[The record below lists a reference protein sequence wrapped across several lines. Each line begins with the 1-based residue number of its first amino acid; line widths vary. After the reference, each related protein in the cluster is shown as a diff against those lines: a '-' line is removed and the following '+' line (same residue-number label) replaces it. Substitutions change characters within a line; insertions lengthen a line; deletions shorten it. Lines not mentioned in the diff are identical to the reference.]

1 MDTSPPSPSSVPP
14 LPPPVNYGAYGGG
27 GAGFVSPA
35 DFQARQDAEHLRLL
49 SIFHYVVGGLTAL
62 FGCFGL
68 IYVVMGI
75 IFLAFPESMQDG
87 RPGHAGDPPPAFL
100 GWIFVGIGT
109 FFTVLGWTMAAL
121 TIYGGVCLKRR
132 QKRTFTL
139 VTAGLNCLQ
148 VPFGTALGV
157 FTFMV
162 LNRPSVRA
170 LYGPTARG

>member
-1 MDTSPPSPSSVPP
+1 MDITPSSSPSSVPP
-14 LPPPVNYGAYGGG
+14 LPPPVGYGAYD
-27 GAGFVSPA
+27 GFVSPA

-75 IFLAFPESMQDG
+75 VFLAFPEAMHDS
-87 RPGHAGDPPPAFL
+87 RPGHVNDPPPAL
-100 GWIFVGIGT
+100 VGWIFVGIGAVVVVAAW
-109 FFTVLGWTMAAL
+109 TVAAL
-121 TIYGGVCLKRR
+121 TVYGGVCLKRR
-132 QKRTFTL
+132 QKRTLTL

-148 VPFGTALGV
+148 FPFGTALGI

-162 LNRPSVRA
+162 LSRPSVRA
-170 LYGPTARG
+170 LYLR